1 MTKSINHHLIPDT
14 QHYRQTDTFAATG
27 ISTPPSPFRD
37 LTFPANVYA
46 HALSLQED
54 KAADLH
60 YGLFENDKTSLS
72 TAKQF
77 STNLLMTRLPLPPYR
92 ILQVDVGLGTT
103 FSLLRQH
110 GYDVHGITA
119 DIQQL
124 KYIQKSLGPEA
135 SVSHH
140 SLETFTAEPDS
151 FDAVLFQESAQHI
164 EPLLMFK
171 KAMNLLTLS
180 GDLIIIDEFALEHDS
195 VGISRLHLLQD
206 IIELAGR
213 FGFELLEHLDLS
225 TMAAPTLDHLLRMT
239 ATHRRN
245 LLQDLAL
252 STEQLQQLDE
262 SNRNHRNQY
271 ASGHHGYA
279 LLHFRKKSLPKWR
292 LQLLGKNHTPA
303 MLGLFKDTFHHDMTP
318 AAWQWKYGDNLSH
331 QVGAWLGDKL
341 IAHYG
346 GVGRKIL
353 LFGQPQMAVQICDV
367 MVDTS
372 ERGVLTRRGPFFLT
386 TATFLERFIGY
397 GKPYLIGFGFPND
410 RHMKIAERH
419 GLYAAVGRMTEFS
432 WSTRSRF
439 PLWGTR
445 LHLIS
450 HDQTS
455 LTKATVNQCWQ
466 RMAKDLQNA
475 IVGVRDWE
483 YVLHRYLNHPQQ
495 RYQVVLVKSR
505 FSPRARGILVL
516 RFDPEGCEILDLIA
530 PLAEIP
536 LLITHARR
544 LAGLQGAARVFCRI
558 TENFARH
565 FAVTGGTQH
574 AVNIHIPANTWSD
587 GPSPEILEDRWWL
600 MSGDKDFR

>member
-1 MTKSINHHLIPDT
+1 MTKSINHHLLPDT
-14 QHYRQTDTFAATG
+14 QHYRQADTFAAAG
-27 ISTPPSPFRD
+27 MSTPSSPFRD

-54 KAADLH
+54 KAVYLH

-72 TAKQF
+72 SAQQF
-77 STNLLMTRLPLPPYR
+77 STNLLMTRLPLPPCR

-140 SLETFTAEPDS
+140 SLEAFTAEPGS
-151 FDAVLFQESAQHI
+151 FDAVLFQESAQYI
-164 EPLLMFK
+164 EPLLIFK

-180 GDLIIIDEFALEHDS
+180 GDLIIIDEFALKYDS

-206 IIELAGR
+206 IIALAGR
-213 FGFELLEHLDLS
+213 FGFELFEHLDLS

-239 ATHRRN
+239 TTHRRN

-252 STEQLQQLDE
+252 NTEQLQQLDE
-262 SNRNHRNQY
+262 SNRSYRNKY

-292 LQLLGKNHTPA
+292 LQLLGKNHIPA
-303 MLGLFKDTFHHDMTP
+303 MLGLFKDTFHHDMTQ
-318 AAWQWKYGDNLSH
+318 ATWQWKYGSNLSH

-353 LFGQPQMAVQICDV
+353 FFGQPQMAVQICDV
-367 MVDTS
+367 MVDTN
-372 ERGVLTRRGPFFLT
+372 ERGILTRKGPFFLT

-397 GKPYLIGFGFPND
+397 GKPYLVGFGFPNE

-450 HDQTS
+450 GNQTN

-466 RMAKDLQNA
+466 RMARDLHGA
-475 IVGVRDWE
+475 IIGVRDWE

-495 RYQVVLVKSR
+495 RYQVILVKSR

-516 RFDPEGCEILDLIA
+516 RSDPEGCEIVDLIA

-565 FAVTGGTQH
+565 FAVTGGTQQT
-574 AVNIHIPANTWSD
+574 VNIHIPANAWSD
-587 GPSPEILEDRWWL
+587 GPPPETLKDHWWL

>member
-1 MTKSINHHLIPDT
+1 MTKSINHHLLQDT
-14 QHYRQTDTFAATG
+14 QHYRQADTFAAAAM
-27 ISTPPSPFRD
+27 PAPLSPFRD

-54 KAADLH
+54 KAIYLH
-60 YGLFENDKTSLS
+60 YGLFENDKTSL
-72 TAKQF
+72 TAAQQF
-77 STNLLMTRLPLPPYR
+77 STNLLMARLPPPPGR

-119 DIQQL
+119 DMQQL
-124 KYIQKSLGPEA
+124 KYIQKSLGPAA

-140 SLETFTAEPDS
+140 SLEAFTTESGS
-151 FDAVLFQESAQHI
+151 FDAVLFQESAQYI
-164 EPLLMFK
+164 EPLLIFK

-180 GDLIIIDEFALEHDS
+180 GDLIIIDEFALKYDS
-195 VGISRLHLLQD
+195 VGTGKLHPLQD
-206 IIELAGR
+206 IIALAGR

-225 TMAAPTLDHLLRMT
+225 MMAAPTLDHLLRIT
-239 ATHRRN
+239 TTHRKN

-252 STEQLQQLDE
+252 NTEQLQQLDE
-262 SNRNHRNQY
+262 SNRNYRNKY

-279 LLHFRKKSLPKWR
+279 LLHFRKKSPPKWR
-292 LQLLGKNHTPA
+292 LQLLDKNHIPA
-303 MLGLFKDTFHHDMTP
+303 MLGLFKNAFHHEMTP
-318 AAWQWKYGDNLSH
+318 ATWQWKYGSNLSH
-331 QVGAWLGDKL
+331 QVGAWRGDKL

-353 LFGQPQMAVQICDV
+353 FFGQPQMAVQICDV

-372 ERGVLTRRGPFFLT
+372 ERGILTRKGPFFLT

-397 GKPYLIGFGFPND
+397 GKPYLVGFGFPNE

-419 GLYAAVGRMTEFS
+419 GLYAPVGRMTEFS

-445 LHLIS
+445 LHLINRD
-450 HDQTS
+450 HTG
-455 LTKATVNQCWQ
+455 LTKTTVNQCWQ
-466 RMAKDLQNA
+466 RMAKDLHGA
-475 IVGVRDWE
+475 IVGVRDWD
-483 YVLHRYLNHPQQ
+483 YLLHRYLNHPHQC
-495 RYQVVLVKSR
+495 YQVILVKSR
-505 FSPRARGILVL
+505 FSLRARGILIL
-516 RFDPEGCEILDLIA
+516 RFDPDGCEILDLIA

-544 LAGLQGAARVFCRI
+544 LAGLQGATRVFCRI
-558 TENFARH
+558 TKNFARH

-574 AVNIHIPANTWSD
+574 AVNIHIPANAWSD
-587 GPSPEILEDRWWL
+587 GPHPQTLKDHWWL